1 MVISRFQTR
10 AQFIGCSPAA
20 PASTTMPVGRTR
32 RRARSMVW
40 GEPTQSITRS
50 TPCSRIGSFGC
61 PGVTV
66 WCSSRPPSCWA
77 SASMAP
83 APAGRVRSAPTFI
96 AHSEPKAPGLTTE
109 MLSVRM
115 QSAQGGGGEQPD
127 GPGADDDGP
136 LPLPVP
142 VQGRVQGHGCRFG
155 ERGPRRGEVADREQL
170 RLVGDHLLGPSAAG
184 PAGEAQRGRGAARDP
199 GEVEPL
205 ADVRLARGAAAA
217 HGVEAT
223 LRAADD
229 DVDGDPI
236 ALLDPGHPGADLVDD
251 GDELV
256 AGDLLGVRVVGAEH
270 GGELGVGQAD
280 VRAAD
285 QRQLRAQQDPAGCV
299 GQRGRGLVLQQ
310 PEQAAGAPPGALSPA
325 PGQLLGCGGVQ
336 VSGDGDVSE
345 DRAHG

>member
-32 RRARSMVW
+32 RSARSMVW
-40 GEPTQSITRS
+40 GDPTQSITRS

-77 SASMAP
+77 SASMAA
-83 APAGRVRSAPTFI
+83 APAGRVRSAPTFS

-109 MLSVRM
+109 MLRS
-115 QSAQGGGGEQPD
+115 
-127 GPGADDDGP
+127 
-136 LPLPVP
+136 
-142 VQGRVQGHGCRFG
+142 GCS
-155 ERGPRRGEVADREQL
+155 RR
-170 RLVGDHLLGPSAAG
+170 SAAVVSSPMAPG
-184 PAGEAQRGRGAARDP
+184 PITTARSPCPFQCRAECRVTDAGSVSAALAEGMSPIGNSCDSWAITCSDHPPPVWREKPSVGAEHARDP

-217 HGVEAT
+217 HGVEAA

-229 DVDGDPI
+229 DVDRDPV
-236 ALLDPGHPGADLVDD
+236 ALLDPGHPGSDLVDD

-270 GGELGVGQAD
+270 RGELGVGQAD

-285 QRQLRAQQDPAGCV
+285 QRQFRAQQDPAGCV
-299 GQRGRGLVLQQ
+299 GQRRCGLVLQQ
-310 PEQAAGAPPGALSPA
+310 PEQAAGAPPGALPLA
-325 PGQLLGCGGVQ
+325 LGQLLGCGGVQ